1 MPATL
6 VKDLMS
12 SPVCSVA
19 PSTRLPVIKRLLL
32 DRKIRHLPVVDAGEL
47 IGMISLGDVRNAFP
61 SDTAL
66 LSTHDMGDQL
76 DKITASDI
84 LRIGV
89 VTIPAEAP
97 LAEAVELLLRYQIG
111 CLPVMEAGRMVGI
124 VSASDILLALF
135 PQEARSPVVDSLV

>member
-32 DRKIRHLPVVDAGEL
+32 DRKIRHLPVVDGGEL

-89 VTIPAEAP
+89 VTIAAEAP
-97 LAEAVELLLRYQIG
+97 LAEAVELLLRHQIG
-111 CLPVMEAGRMVGI
+111 CLPVMEADRMVGI
-124 VSASDILLALF
+124 VSASDILRALF
-135 PQEARSPVVDSLV
+135 PQDVCSPVVDSLV